1 MRNHTAKRI
10 LSLFLM
16 FTVLFTSLSYSAV
29 AVQALEEDALD
40 SVKLNISFTFQHYID
55 TYSFP
60 QSTHRVK
67 SLMQLSS
74 PISSTIP
81 SYNSE
86 NTVMK

>member
-40 SVKLNISFTFQHYID
+40 SVELAASQKLNTSFTF
-55 TYSFP
+55 
-60 QSTHRVK
+60 
-67 SLMQLSS
+67 
-74 PISSTIP
+74 
-81 SYNSE
+81 
-86 NTVMK
+86 